1 MTYNT
6 KYTGNEKWLNKISLA
21 LGTCMCD
28 MYKFIKKCNKQKIMQ
43 TTLSC
48 THSVKL
54 EKKNTSYNK
63 KYIKYNYFCILT

>member
-28 MYKFIKKCNKQKIMQ
+28 MYKFIKNAN
-43 TTLSC
+43 
-48 THSVKL
+48 
-54 EKKNTSYNK
+54 E
-63 KYIKYNYFCILT
+63 

>member
-28 MYKFIKKCNKQKIMQ
+28 MYKFIKNAINKDYAN
-43 TTLSC
+43 
-48 THSVKL
+48 
-54 EKKNTSYNK
+54 NTIVHTQCK
-63 KYIKYNYFCILT
+63 TGTEKYIL

>member
-28 MYKFIKKCNKQKIMQ
+28 MYKFIKNAINKRLCKQHYRAHTQCK
-43 TTLSC
+43 TG
-48 THSVKL
+48 K
-54 EKKNTSYNK
+54 E
-63 KYIKYNYFCILT
+63 KYIL